1 MKTYDYIILG
11 AGITGVASGRV
22 LQQKGNENFLI
33 LESENE
39 IGGLLR
45 TRTVN
50 GQEFDIGGGHVLH
63 SKYSDVFDWLF
74 SHIPKSNFY
83 EFDTN
88 IGIDLE
94 GNQINFPIELN
105 LWQLPE
111 KIQLEYVHSYLT
123 AASKDIEYQN
133 FEDWVRNYLG
143 DKIADNYMIPYNKKL
158 WCTDISKLNTDWL
171 SKVPKTDIKLILK
184 TIIEKKS
191 NFNEDVVSHST
202 VLDPKFGVFQTIVD
216 SIVKHVVDHVQLK
229 TKVDILEYKN
239 GEWLVNKKY
248 KAKKIINTIPWPL
261 LKITGLPTFD
271 FDKEFSNLEVLSN
284 VISLWEREPYD
295 HSMHWMYIPDE
306 NVEQHRE
313 FYIKNIAPHSKE
325 GGVMT
330 DINYKR
336 WLENGKK
343 WKAGTPLDEHINVFS
358 YPLPTNVYKKSIQ
371 NIVNFTKQYNLFG
384 LGRWGQWSYFNTD
397 HCIKQVLEFF
407 KNEEE
412 FDFFNKEWFK
422 N

>member
-1 MKTYDYIILG
+1 
-11 AGITGVASGRV
+11 
-22 LQQKGNENFLI
+22 
-33 LESENE
+33 
-39 IGGLLR
+39 
-45 TRTVN
+45 
-50 GQEFDIGGGHVLH
+50 
-63 SKYSDVFDWLF
+63 
-74 SHIPKSNFY
+74 
-83 EFDTN
+83 
-88 IGIDLE
+88 
-94 GNQINFPIELN
+94 
-105 LWQLPE
+105 
-111 KIQLEYVHSYLT
+111 LEYVHSYLT
-123 AASKDIEYQN
+123 AASKDMEYKN

-171 SKVPKTDIKLILK
+171 SKVPQTDIKLILK

-191 NFNEDVVSHST
+191 NFNEDVISHST
-202 VLDPKFGVFQTIVD
+202 VLYPKYGGFQTIVD
-216 SIVKHVVDHVQLK
+216 SVVKHVIDHVKLN
-229 TKVDILEYKN
+229 TKVDILEYEN
-239 GEWLVNKKY
+239 GEWLINKKY

-271 FDKEFSNLEVLSN
+271 FDEEFSNLEVLSN

-295 HSMHWMYIPDE
+295 HEMHWMYIPDE

-343 WKAGTPLDEHINVFS
+343 WKAGTPLDEHINEFS